1 MQPGTDKLL
10 AKAARAAAAAEGASA
25 AGAADA
31 AAGRAYYAMLYAAK
45 ALLNERGL
53 RPRSHAG
60 VVSELER
67 GPARIDATQRG
78 WLAAALERRQKAGE
92 GALELAPSDV
102 EEMVAQARAFVA
114 AAAAAVRAGAVA

>member
-1 MQPGTDKLL
+1 MKPGTDKLL
-10 AKAARAAAAAEGASA
+10 AKAARAAAAAEGALA

-53 RPRSHAG
+53 CPRSHVG

-67 GPARIDATQRG
+67 GSVGIDATHRG
-78 WLAAALERRQKAGE
+78 WLVAALGRRQKAGE
-92 GALELAPSDV
+92 GALELAPSEV
-102 EEMVAQARAFVA
+102 EEMVVRARAFVA